1 MSMYRQL
8 WLLLLLSTLFSM
20 VWSLSASTLSSRAY
34 LQEQLRLKNN
44 DNANTLALSLSQRQ
58 VDKVEM
64 ELTVAALFD
73 SGNYEMIS
81 IVDPFDHT
89 LVERHASDSATNAP
103 AWFVRLMPIVAEP
116 GQAKISGGWQQVG
129 TVKLVSHSRFA
140 YNALWNSTWQ
150 MAGALAIAGIACAIL
165 GSLILARIRRPLNAV
180 IVQAQAI
187 TERRFTTVPDSTVP
201 ELRPLTQA
209 MNSVVQR
216 LKSMFDDEAQR
227 LEQVRQQANQDSATG
242 LANRSYFM
250 AHLRAS
256 LEAEDARD
264 GSMLLLR
271 IQQLAELNRKIGRA
285 DTDQVIQL
293 VSSAIHQAANQH
305 KGCLAGRLNGADF
318 GLALSLDHQQ
328 TQVLAKEM
336 LDSLAQSC
344 APLLQGANIACIGIA
359 HYQAGQNC
367 GSLLAQVDAALASAE
382 AQGGNSITTVQST
395 QEQARSQQQW
405 GELLKQAVAQRRV
418 KLAEFPVVNFH
429 GQLLHSEC
437 PLRLAVD
444 AESGWLTAGQ
454 FLPLAERL
462 ELTSMLDLAAVTLS
476 VQQLGLHPELAG
488 LAINLSA
495 RSVQHPHFRHQLRE
509 LLEHHR
515 VVAPRLWLEVA
526 EVGVLAHFEAFQA
539 FCAELKNIGC
549 QLGIE
554 HFGRQ
559 IAQIGQL
566 HDLGLD
572 YIKVDASFIH
582 DIHQSPGNQAFL
594 KGLST
599 IAHSIDLQ
607 VIAEGV
613 SSEAE
618 MHALAELGFNG
629 ATGPA
634 VAWPGH

>member
-8 WLLLLLSTLFSM
+8 WLLLLLTTLFSM

-44 DNANTLALSLSQRQ
+44 DNANTLALSLSQRS

-64 ELTVAALFD
+64 DLTVAALFD
-73 SGNYEMIS
+73 SGNYESIS
-81 IVDPFDHT
+81 IVDPFDHVI
-89 LVERHASDSATNAP
+89 VERHASDSGTSAP
-103 AWFVRLMPIVAEP
+103 RWFVSLLPIVAP
-116 GQAKISGGWQQVG
+116 AGQAQISGGWQQVG

-150 MAGALAIAGIACAIL
+150 MTGALTIAGVVCALL

-180 IVQAQAI
+180 IAQAQAI
-187 TERRFTTVPDSTVP
+187 TERRFTTVPDSKVP

-216 LKSMFDDEAQR
+216 LKSMFDDEAAR

-250 AHLRAS
+250 ARLRAS
-256 LEAEDARD
+256 LEAEDARA
-264 GSMLLLR
+264 GSLLLLR
-271 IQQLAELNRKIGRA
+271 IQQLGELNRKIGRA
-285 DTDQVIQL
+285 DTDQVIQM
-293 VSSAIHQAANQH
+293 VSLAIHKAGA
-305 KGCLAGRLNGADF
+305 KYEDSLAGRLNGADF
-318 GLALSLDHQQ
+318 GLTLPIDHQQ
-328 TQVLAKEM
+328 TQALAKEM
-336 LDSLAQSC
+336 LDSLAQSS
-344 APLLQGANIACIGIA
+344 APLLQGAHIACIGIA
-359 HYQAGQNC
+359 YYQAGQNAS
-367 GSLLAQVDAALASAE
+367 SLLAQVDAALASAE
-382 AQGGNSITTVQST
+382 AQGGNTITTIQST

-405 GELLKQAVAQRRV
+405 GQLLQQAVQQKRV
-418 KLAEFPVVNFH
+418 KLAEFPVVNFQ
-429 GQLLHSEC
+429 GGLLHSEC
-437 PLRLAVD
+437 PLRLALD
-444 AESGWLTAGQ
+444 DESGWLTAGQ

-476 VQQLGLHPELAG
+476 LQQLALHPELAG

-495 RSVQHPHFRHQLRE
+495 RSVQQAQFRQQLRE
-509 LLEHHR
+509 LLQQHLA
-515 VVAPRLWLEVA
+515 VTPRLWLEVA
-526 EVGVLAHFEAFQA
+526 EVGVLAHFEAFQT
-539 FCAELKNIGC
+539 FCLDLKHIGC
-549 QLGIE
+549 RLGIE

-572 YIKVDASFIH
+572 YLKVDASFIRDVH
-582 DIHQSPGNQAFL
+582 NSPGNQAFL

-618 MHALAELGFNG
+618 MQALASLGFNG

-634 VAWPGH
+634 VAWPGR

>member
-34 LQEQLRLKNN
+34 LQEQLRLKNL
-44 DNANTLALSLSQRQ
+44 DNANTLALSLSQRA

-81 IVDPFDHT
+81 IVDPFEQI
-89 LVERHASDSATNAP
+89 LVERRASDSATNAP
-103 AWFVRLMPIVAEP
+103 GWFVQLLPIVAQP
-116 GQAKISGGWQQVG
+116 GVAKISGGWQQVG
-129 TVKLVSHSRFA
+129 SVKLLSHSRFA

-150 MAGALAIAGIACAIL
+150 MTGALTIAGLAAAIF
-165 GSLILARIRRPLNAV
+165 GSLILARIRRPLNDV
-180 IVQAQAI
+180 ILQAQAI
-187 TERRFTTVPDSTVP
+187 TERRFTTVPDSPVP
-201 ELRPLTQA
+201 ELRPLTRA

-216 LKSMFDDEAQR
+216 LKTMFDDEAAR
-227 LEQVRQQANQDSATG
+227 LEEVRQQTNQDSATG
-242 LANRSYFM
+242 LSNRSYFM
-250 AHLRAS
+250 AHLRVS

-264 GSMLLLR
+264 GSLLLLR

-293 VSSAIHQAANQH
+293 ASAAIHQVANRYED
-305 KGCLAGRLNGADF
+305 CLAGRLNGADF
-318 GLALSLDHQQ
+318 GLALSIDHQQ
-328 TQVLAKEM
+328 TQALAKEI

-344 APLLQGANIACIGIA
+344 APLLQGAPIACIGIA
-359 HYQAGQNC
+359 YYQAGQNC
-367 GSLLAQVDAALASAE
+367 SSLLAQVDAALASAE
-382 AQGGNSITTVQST
+382 AQGGNSISTIQST
-395 QEQARSQQQW
+395 QEEVRSQQQW
-405 GELLKQAVAQRRV
+405 GELLQQAVAQRRV
-418 KLAEFPVVNFH
+418 KLAEFPVVNFD

-437 PLRLAVD
+437 PLRLAMD

-462 ELTSMLDLAAVTLS
+462 DLTSVLDLAAVTLS
-476 VQQLGLHPELAG
+476 LQQLSLHPELAG

-495 RSVQHPHFRHQLRE
+495 RSVQQAHFRDQLHV
-509 LLEHHR
+509 LLDQHR
-515 VVAPRLWLEVA
+515 DVASRLWLEVA
-526 EVGVLAHFEAFQA
+526 EVGVLAHFDAFHA
-539 FCAELKNIGC
+539 FCVELKGVGC
-549 QLGIE
+549 RIGIE

-572 YIKVDASFIH
+572 YIKVDASFIG

-594 KGLST
+594 KGLCT

-618 MHALAELGFNG
+618 MQVLAKLGFNG